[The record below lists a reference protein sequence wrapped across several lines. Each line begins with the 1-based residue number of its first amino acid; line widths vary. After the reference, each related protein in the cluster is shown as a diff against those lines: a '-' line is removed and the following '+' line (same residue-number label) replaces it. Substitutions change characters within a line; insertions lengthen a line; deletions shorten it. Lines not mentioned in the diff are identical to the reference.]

1 MSHDDDDDIVVIRI
15 VADVLQ
21 FELTYDKSAEIY
33 GFDKNRRHRYD
44 IITRCCSII
53 HRFNIKRWPATDS
66 AIRGFSMPRCTMP
79 RGNDHRSGAVAV
91 AGDVRPL
98 TAASAVCALSRTA
111 VGDSV
116 VS

>member
-66 AIRGFSMPRCTMP
+66 AIRGFFYAALQCLAVTIIG
-79 RGNDHRSGAVAV
+79 RGRWRWRV
-91 AGDVRPL
+91 
-98 TAASAVCALSRTA
+98 T
-111 VGDSV
+111 
-116 VS
+116 